1 MQSQQRLG
9 IERFPPYWG
18 KKSGFGSSQSSSS
31 AEGNV
36 TGRVQSE
43 GQLGELGLFSLNEQ
57 RLRKCCEVVQE
68 SLFLC
73 EGQDSPSQAALSFS
87 LAVLEHLLWL
97 SSAGL
102 ATQGLT
108 PCPGLR
114 WPFLGRAKTLLALL
128 WRGSGTQTRVSSPA
142 VEDRNSW
149 LHYPSAQLTRLAILE
164 LPPPVGIHFL
174 PQMICAGL
182 RPRGCVC
189 PASPSSSQPLCP
201 RQEQGLGLAPCSRPG
216 QSGEAAIASAEQQAR
231 SCRVIVC

>member
-43 GQLGELGLFSLNEQ
+43 GQLGELGLFSLNER

-87 LAVLEHLLWL
+87 LAAGQCLDTSCGCRALAWPLRVSHPAQGSGGLFW
-97 SSAGL
+97 AGL
-102 ATQGLT
+102 K
-108 PCPGLR
+108 P
-114 WPFLGRAKTLLALL
+114 
-128 WRGSGTQTRVSSPA
+128 
-142 VEDRNSW
+142 SW
-149 LHYPSAQLTRLAILE
+149 
-164 LPPPVGIHFL
+164 
-174 PQMICAGL
+174 
-182 RPRGCVC
+182 
-189 PASPSSSQPLCP
+189 PSSG
-201 RQEQGLGLAPCSRPG
+201 EGLGPKHESHP
-216 QSGEAAIASAEQQAR
+216 QQWR
-231 SCRVIVC
+231 TGTRGFIIPVLS